1 MNDDAARRLAEASRT
16 AAREL
21 HKTGTPEYDV
31 RAHQRA
37 IEAERRARGPLP
49 PDADTRPGTDHH
61 REW

>member
-1 MNDDAARRLAEASRT
+1 MDDDAARRLAEASRLAT
-16 AAREL
+16 QEL
-21 HKTGTPEYDV
+21 HKSGTPEYDV

-49 PDADTRPGTDHH
+49 PDSDVHPGGDHH